1 MHLLLSLP
9 LLLVAV
15 THATAAPVWGGYF
28 TNIRI
33 FPPPGAVVVAQ
44 DGRPGA
50 YPNVTA
56 GVNALPTN
64 ETGEQYLFI
73 YPGLYKEQVVS
84 SILIL
89 SSTRAC

>member
-1 MHLLLSLP
+1 MNLLTSLP
-9 LLLVAV
+9 TFLAAVSCVVA
-15 THATAAPVWGGYF
+15 TPVWDGYF
-28 TNIRI
+28 TNIHI
-33 FPPPGAVVVAQ
+33 IPPPGAVVVAQ
-44 DGRPGA
+44 DGRPGV

-84 SILIL
+84 SIEPLVDKV
-89 SSTRAC
+89 R